1 MMQKGYLLL
10 PKASILAILS
20 VDFKMDMDSSNG
32 QMDQFIEAIIIMAKE
47 KEMGSFTILRMELLV
62 EDFGKRESLK
72 AKASMLRPKEK
83 LINVSGVKAR
93 F

>member
-1 MMQKGYLLL
+1 MQKGYLLL
-10 PKASILAILS
+10 HKAYILAISS

-47 KEMGSFTILRMELLV
+47 KGMDSFTILRMELSV
-62 EDFGKRESLK
+62 EDFGKKESLRVK
-72 AKASMLRPKEK
+72 VSMLKLKEK
-83 LINVSGVKAR
+83 PINVSGVKVR